1 MFYTLENLLMLS
13 LLESILLLYQ
23 GQPLWQI
30 LYLGFYQQMI
40 FFGGEGGSQSLFDGN
55 TVSGDYWF
63 LNVGS
68 SLLLHELLTS
78 SKLRG
83 LNALFINLDFSCV
96 LWSLSYV
103 LWSLVFIEWVK
114 CLLMK
119 LHGFPW
125 VCEWISLRCHLP
137 DIKATVCMVF
147 VRQGQTFFLLCCG
160 GNCYLSELVITGVLI
175 WIGMAPIDSCVLM
188 FDP

>member
-1 MFYTLENLLMLS
+1 MFVIQVIYFLFISFYPLENLLMSS

-23 GQPLWQI
+23 GQPLWQN

-40 FFGGEGGSQSLFDGN
+40 FFSFLGGGSQSLFDGN
-55 TVSGDYWF
+55 TISEDYWF

-83 LNALFINLDFSCV
+83 LNALFIHLDFSCV

-114 CLLMK
+114 CLVMR

-137 DIKATVCMVF
+137 DIKATVGIVF
-147 VRQGQTFFLLCCG
+147 VRQGQTFFLQ
-160 GNCYLSELVITGVLI
+160 
-175 WIGMAPIDSCVLM
+175 W
-188 FDP
+188 